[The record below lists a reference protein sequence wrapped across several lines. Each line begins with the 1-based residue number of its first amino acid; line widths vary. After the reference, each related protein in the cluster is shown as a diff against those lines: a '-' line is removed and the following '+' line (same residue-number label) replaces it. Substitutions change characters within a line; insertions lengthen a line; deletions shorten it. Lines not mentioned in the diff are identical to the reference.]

1 MITVLIVDDEP
12 RIRSSLRLLVDSE
25 ADMTVVAEAAD
36 GQDAVE
42 RAVDLDP
49 DVILMDIRMP
59 RMTGIDAI
67 RLLAE
72 RNSRSRVIVLT
83 VFDLDEYVVDSLRA
97 GASGFLVK
105 NSPPREV
112 LHAIRVVH
120 EGDALLSP
128 AVTKRV
134 IGRFAPMR
142 GDDRVQALT
151 AREVETLVLIG
162 RGCSNAEIAA
172 ELFVTVTTVRTYVS
186 RILAKLHAR
195 DRAGLVV
202 IAYESGLVT
211 PRFP

>member
-25 ADMTVVAEAAD
+25 ADMTVVAEAVD
-36 GQDAVE
+36 GQDGVE
-42 RAVDLDP
+42 LAVDLDP

-83 VFDLDEYVVDSLRA
+83 TFDLDEYVVDSLRA

-134 IGRFAPMR
+134 IGRFAPML